1 MMNYSDTHTH
11 LDFDN
16 FDQDRPKVITRAKEA
31 GLVFVINIGIDLQ
44 TSQRSI
50 ELTREFPGFIY
61 AAVGVHPNYSSA
73 FDLETLKR
81 VETLAAQPGVVSIG
95 EIGLDYYRDY
105 ATPAQQKVA
114 LFAQLE
120 LAQRLQLPVIIHER
134 ASAHELA
141 LILSQWQAEL
151 PLESA
156 IKHRP
161 GVMHAYGGGLEYVP
175 MLLEAGFYFGIGGPV
190 TYKNAEEKRDL
201 VRMLPMERML
211 LETDCPFMPPQAQ
224 RGKRNEPGFIP
235 MIAAKIADLR
245 GVTAEEVGEQ
255 LTGNARRLFYL
266 ADCFICDGLL

>member
-61 AAVGVHPNYSSA
+61 AAVGVHPNYSSD

-81 VETLAAQPGVVSIG
+81 VETLAAQPGAVAIG

-114 LFAQLE
+114 LLAQLE
-120 LAQRLQLPVIIHER
+120 LAQRLQLPIVIHER

-141 LILSQWQAEL
+141 PILSQWQAEL

-161 GVMHAYGGGLEYVP
+161 GVMHAYGGGLVYVP
-175 MLLEAGFYFGIGGPV
+175 MLLEAGFNFGIGGPV
-190 TYKNAEEKRDL
+190 TYKNAEEKREL

-255 LTGNARRLFYL
+255 LTGNAKRLFNI
-266 ADCFICDGLL
+266 AD